1 MLELEDSAEQKKVR
15 SPSFPFIGLREA
27 VERARRLYEAE
38 RRNAARPEVAVTH
51 WGYSP
56 KSSGG
61 KQTIAALRAFGLLEG
76 DGSVRLTELAVR
88 ILLEDAGSEGWRELV
103 RQAALSPPV
112 YATLWERYGADLP
125 SDRNLRAWLVLE
137 LGFNENA
144 VGDLLRGYK
153 ETLAWAGLREEAAEA
168 ERGSAA
174 PVPSPAAAR
183 ETRPE
188 PASELSLSFP
198 LGGGNRGEFRVQSRI
213 SPREAEQL
221 RTLFEFW
228 LEKIVD
234 PRSG

>member
-1 MLELEDSAEQKKVR
+1 MLDLKDSTEQKKVR

-27 VERARRLYEAE
+27 LERARRLYEAE

-61 KQTIAALRAFGLLEG
+61 KQTIAALRAFGLLEA
-76 DGSVRLTELAVR
+76 DGAVRLTELAVR
-88 ILLEDAGSEGWRELV
+88 LLLEDAGSEAWRELV

-125 SDRNLRAWLVLE
+125 SDRSLRAWLVME

-153 ETLAWAGLREEAAEA
+153 ETLAWSGLRQEAAEA
-168 ERGSAA
+168 ERE
-174 PVPSPAAAR
+174 SPAPAR
-183 ETRPE
+183 PVRPE
-188 PASELSLSFP
+188 PAAELVLSFP
-198 LGGGNRGEFRVQSRI
+198 LDGGNRGEFRVRDRV

-228 LEKIVD
+228 LEKIRRA
-234 PRSG
+234 P

>member
-1 MLELEDSAEQKKVR
+1 MLDLEDSKELKKVR

-27 VERARRLYEAE
+27 LERARRLYEAE

-76 DGSVRLTELAVR
+76 EGAVRLTELAVR
-88 ILLEDAGSEGWRELV
+88 TLLEDAGSEGWRELV

-112 YATLWERYGADLP
+112 YATLWERHGADLP
-125 SDRNLRAWLVLE
+125 SDRNLRAYLVLE

-168 ERGSAA
+168 ERESAA
-174 PVPSPAAAR
+174 PVRPPAAAA
-183 ETRPE
+183 
-188 PASELSLSFP
+188 PAAELSLSFP
-198 LGGGNRGEFRVQSRI
+198 LEGDNRGEFRVRARV

-221 RTLFEFW
+221 RALFEFW
-228 LEKIVD
+228 LEKIRRA
-234 PRSG
+234 P